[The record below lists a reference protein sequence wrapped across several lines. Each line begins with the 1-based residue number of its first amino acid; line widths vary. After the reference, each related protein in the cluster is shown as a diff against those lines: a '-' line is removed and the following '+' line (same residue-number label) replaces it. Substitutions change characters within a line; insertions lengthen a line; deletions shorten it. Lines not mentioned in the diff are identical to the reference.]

1 MKLFSHLRT
10 ELRPSRRKVASIVMR
25 TPRVLGLS
33 LFSIVTLSACA
44 DSMPGS
50 RHTRLN
56 ASEKMMWS
64 TYPVGSEKGMGTG
77 FVVLRHDSSDRGGM
91 VPVVVTA
98 GHLLDAVGHKP
109 FFIGTRMPD
118 AAGGAEVALIEF
130 KPPRGSGRF
139 FVRHPKRDIG
149 AFEMRLP
156 EEIAGHVIMPSCLND
171 AMRSDRH
178 LRAGEEVSFVGY
190 PDVLPEMEGAFPIL
204 RTGRVASYP
213 VGTARAEGLF
223 VVNADV
229 YPGDS
234 GAPVFVTH
242 RGGRP
247 ELAGMIIRR
256 VGSDQKAFSHLAIAV
271 DAKAIYEAVN
281 MTGADNSSTAKDS
294 RTKDRT
300 R

>member
-1 MKLFSHLRT
+1 MAQASRQALLVLF
-10 ELRPSRRKVASIVMR
+10 
-25 TPRVLGLS
+25 VLAGLS
-33 LFSIVTLSACA
+33 SCVSST
-44 DSMPGS
+44 PGFGKG
-50 RHTRLN
+50 RLN

-77 FVVLRHDSSDRGGM
+77 FVVMRHDSSAPGGM

-98 GHLLDAVGHKP
+98 GHLLDAVGRKP
-109 FFIGTRMPD
+109 FYIGTRMPD
-118 AAGGAEVALIEF
+118 AAGDAQVALIEF
-130 KPPRGSGRF
+130 KPQRGSGRF
-139 FVRHPKRDIG
+139 FVRHPKHDVG
-149 AFEMRLP
+149 VFEMRIP
-156 EEIAGHVIMPSCLND
+156 AEIAAQVSMPSSLTD
-171 AMRSDRH
+171 AMRSDRQ

-213 VGTARAEGLF
+213 VGTARAQGVF
-223 VVNADV
+223 VINADV

-234 GAPVFVTH
+234 GAPVFVAGH
-242 RGGRP
+242 GGKP

-271 DAKAIYEAVN
+271 DARAIYEALN
-281 MTGADNSSTAKDS
+281 LLAE
-294 RTKDRT
+294 DRGGKA